1 VPKKPSKPKAARPQ
15 FDAEPVEDDEPVP
28 FTMDDDGNMVLRRSA
43 TKPKAKG
50 KANGKGKGKGG
61 GRKPA

>member
-1 VPKKPSKPKAARPQ
+1 MPKKPSKPKARPQ

-43 TKPKAKG
+43 AKPKAKG
-50 KANGKGKGKGG
+50 KANGKGKGG

>member
-28 FTMDDDGNMVLRRSA
+28 FTMDDDGNMVLRRSK
-43 TKPKAKG
+43 KPKPKPT
-50 KANGKGKGKGG
+50 KARRKTHGG
-61 GRKPA
+61 

>member
-1 VPKKPSKPKAARPQ
+1 MPRKQPKPKAARPQ
-15 FDAEPVEDDEPVP
+15 FDAEPLGEDDEPVP

-50 KANGKGKGKGG
+50 KANGKGKGG